1 MEIMWIRKVPW
12 LYIDRI
18 AKQLYCF
25 INKQQYCFKHFV
37 SFRQYG
43 VTRVDKDEKVNIL
56 VVTNYDGSSIFN
68 FTGLIWEDNIPL
80 YL

>member
-1 MEIMWIRKVPW
+1 MCIEWKSCEYGKYLDYTLIG
-12 LYIDRI
+12 LLNSYIV
-18 AKQLYCF
+18 LL
-25 INKQQYCFKHFV
+25 INSNQYCFKHFV

-68 FTGLIWEDNIPL
+68 FTGLI
-80 YL
+80 